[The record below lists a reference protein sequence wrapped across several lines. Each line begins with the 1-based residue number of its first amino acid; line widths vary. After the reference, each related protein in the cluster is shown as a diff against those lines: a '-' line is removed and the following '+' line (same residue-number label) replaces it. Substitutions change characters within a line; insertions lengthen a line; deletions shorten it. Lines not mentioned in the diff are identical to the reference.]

1 MIQHLREAMKADKFP
16 EVVFTLEKYD
26 VAGAQAQATGRMT
39 ITGNSQ
45 PINFPVTLKPGSS
58 GVEIDGS
65 TRLDMTTYGVEPPV
79 VMLGLLKV
87 NPLVRI
93 QFKGVVPK

>member
-1 MIQHLREAMKADKFP
+1 
-16 EVVFTLEKYD
+16 
-26 VAGAQAQATGRMT
+26 MT
-39 ITGNSQ
+39 ITGNTQ
-45 PINFPVTLKPGSS
+45 PLTFPVTMKTGPN